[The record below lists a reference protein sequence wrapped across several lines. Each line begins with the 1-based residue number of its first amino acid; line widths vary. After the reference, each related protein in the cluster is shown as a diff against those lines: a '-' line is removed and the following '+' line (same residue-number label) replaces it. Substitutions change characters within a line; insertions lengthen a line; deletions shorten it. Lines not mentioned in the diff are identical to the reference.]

1 MPDHLPECLVP
12 DFDKGLWICICN
24 QLRACEERV
33 RGEEQQ
39 RIEAALKSVGQHDAA
54 WELAIRDKAL
64 REAREVVAGFLDT
77 DTETGDRRCSDPECD
92 LCIVAPLI
100 YAALEDLILSV
111 SRL

>member
-1 MPDHLPECLVP
+1 MTEHLPECPPEV
-12 DFDKGLWICICN
+12 WCICSY
-24 QLRACEERV
+24 LRNCEQRV

-39 RIEAALKSVGQHDAA
+39 RIETALISVGQHDAA
-54 WELAIRDKAL
+54 WELAIRGKAL
-64 REAREVVAGFLDT
+64 RKAQEVVAGFLDI
-77 DTETGDRRCSDPECD
+77 DAKTGDRRCSDPECD